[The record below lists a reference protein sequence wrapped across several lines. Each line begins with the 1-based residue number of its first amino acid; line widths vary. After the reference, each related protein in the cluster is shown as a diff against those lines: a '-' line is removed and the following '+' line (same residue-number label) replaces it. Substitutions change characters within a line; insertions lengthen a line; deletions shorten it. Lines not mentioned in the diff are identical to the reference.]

1 LKGEEEENDDFAR
14 QEYSVKEMRKILRKR
29 VTLGRS
35 AAAAAAAA
43 TTGAEENTGQSTAS
57 L

>member
-1 LKGEEEENDDFAR
+1 MKGEEEENDDFAR